1 VPSVALN
8 YTTGEVVRVQDL
20 TGPFTGDPDWVTAQD
35 ADAAISAGTAAV
47 PQSSGAVAVAV
58 TIEAYDADGEAVAG
72 DRGMWTVT
80 PVRVV
85 RGVVHDGVS
94 WTAPSWR
101 RVVVDD
107 ASGGSTDLG
116 FRITNPSIPAGATE
130 LRVFVE
136 ALRGS

>member
-20 TGPFTGDPDWVTAQD
+20 TGPFTGDPDWTTDQD
-35 ADAAISAGTAAV
+35 VDAASAV
-47 PQSSGAVAVAV
+47 
-58 TIEAYDADGEAVAG
+58 EAYDADGEAVAG